1 MSFRAF
7 ALGEKYELDGLQKRA
22 EAVSTW
28 RSSLGKTPVDLM
40 RSTGSRREGMT
51 LLGRYAVS
59 RAHKFI
65 DYITIA
71 FQKRAVDEGL
81 VILCA
86 VREED

>member
-1 MSFRAF
+1 
-7 ALGEKYELDGLQKRA
+7 
-22 EAVSTW
+22 
-28 RSSLGKTPVDLM
+28 
-40 RSTGSRREGMT
+40 MT